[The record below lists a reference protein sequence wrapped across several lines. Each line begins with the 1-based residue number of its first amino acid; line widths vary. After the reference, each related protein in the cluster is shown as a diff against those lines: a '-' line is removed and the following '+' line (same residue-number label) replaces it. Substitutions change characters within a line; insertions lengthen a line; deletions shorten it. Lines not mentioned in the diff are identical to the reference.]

1 MSAQLELFF
10 PRLLRETYVIHPTG
24 GSHPFKHVKEASS
37 IYHQDIWPYIERI
50 HWPEKTERANEWRKT
65 QRPQQMNLNISFQ
78 HVYPYISL
86 MGNETYLKNQNGKVP
101 RWTNKSIYI
110 QMHAAVARA
119 LVPNVLN
126 KPHVLHL
133 NDDPADYRVENLK
146 WGTNKENHTNRRKDR
161 KLSMN
166 TVHTIFKLNG
176 WAQG

>member
-1 MSAQLELFF
+1 
-10 PRLLRETYVIHPTG
+10 
-24 GSHPFKHVKEASS
+24 
-37 IYHQDIWPYIERI
+37 
-50 HWPEKTERANEWRKT
+50 
-65 QRPQQMNLNISFQ
+65 
-78 HVYPYISL
+78 
-86 MGNETYLKNQNGKVP
+86 MGNETYLKNQQGKVP

-119 LVPNVLN
+119 LVPNLLN